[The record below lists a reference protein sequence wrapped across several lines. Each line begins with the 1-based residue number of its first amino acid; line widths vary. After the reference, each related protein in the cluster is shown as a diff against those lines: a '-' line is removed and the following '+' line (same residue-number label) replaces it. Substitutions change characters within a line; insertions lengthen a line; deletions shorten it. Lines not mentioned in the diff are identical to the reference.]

1 MKPCS
6 ISGSGV
12 TLVFTGSGSNYSTA
26 TISGGATVNLTA
38 PSTGPLAGIVIF
50 GDRNTP
56 QGTLYR
62 FTGGTNQVFNGAV
75 YLPEGQIQYSGGAT
89 GANGCNQVIGD
100 TVNFVGNTNLAVN
113 CTGVG
118 TTPVGALAAKLV
130 E

>member
-1 MKPCS
+1 MLE
-6 ISGSGV
+6 IDGRSGSD
-12 TLVFTGSGSNYSTA
+12 
-26 TISGGATVNLTA
+26 VNRSPHSSSSDVYT
-38 PSTGPLAGIVIF
+38 STGPLAGIVIF

-62 FTGGTNQVFNGAV
+62 FTGGTNQAFNGAV
-75 YLPEGQIQYSGGAT
+75 YLPEGQINYSGGAT

-113 CTGVG
+113 CSGVG
-118 TTPVGALAAKLV
+118 TTPVGTLTAKLV